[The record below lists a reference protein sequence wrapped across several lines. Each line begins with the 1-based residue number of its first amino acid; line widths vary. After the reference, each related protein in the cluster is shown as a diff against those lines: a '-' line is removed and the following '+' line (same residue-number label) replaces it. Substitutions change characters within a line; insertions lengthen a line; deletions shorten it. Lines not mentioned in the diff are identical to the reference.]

1 MQCHR
6 LGYSNVRISPV
17 DPREHLWS
25 YVSFNHCYESP
36 THNKGRLPGPTNYK
50 QPRSFII
57 FHRSPMFGHS
67 LADGVLQR
75 RWLASS
81 ISTPPCL
88 HRWLSFLIR
97 KHGSIPS
104 VNTCQKYHR
113 ARSDCSFLGMFHLGS
128 NVSKTM
134 LQS

>member
-36 THNKGRLPGPTNYK
+36 THNKGYLDLLIINNRA
-50 QPRSFII
+50 RSSYFT
-57 FHRSPMFGHS
+57 
-67 LADGVLQR
+67 GVPCSDTHWQTAYSSVVGSHLQ
-75 RWLASS
+75 SG
-81 ISTPPCL
+81 TPPCL

-113 ARSDCSFLGMFHLGS
+113 ARSDSSFLGMFHLGS